1 MKKIEKG
8 SIKYL
13 ILLIILFSVVAMIL
27 YPIYDL
33 IYDLIYDNFITHS
46 KFVYTFQ
53 KYIIEPII
61 FGFICGTIFWVIDKK

>member
-33 IYDLIYDNFITHS
+33 IYVNFITHS